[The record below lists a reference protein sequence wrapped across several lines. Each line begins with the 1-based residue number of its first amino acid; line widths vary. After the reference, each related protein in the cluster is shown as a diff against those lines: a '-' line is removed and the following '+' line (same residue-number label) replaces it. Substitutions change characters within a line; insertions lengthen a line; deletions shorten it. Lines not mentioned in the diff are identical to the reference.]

1 MQQVVRLEDGVALS
15 GRLLN
20 KEPTKGEKE
29 LNDVD
34 AANLIVEISKLNEN
48 MKKIELALEAL
59 HDLLLTKGDDWFAK

>member
-1 MQQVVRLEDGVALS
+1 MGSLFPGDCSTRQ
-15 GRLLN
+15 
-20 KEPTKGEKE
+20 PTKGEKE